1 MTRPAAEHPAA
12 GAELLAAAEY
22 YESLVP
28 GLGYEFM
35 VSIAEAVRSIE
46 DRPTSWPPVVGGP
59 RGAEVRSR
67 SARAFPYRVVYV
79 HHRPGAT
86 VLTYAHDRRRP
97 GYWSYRTVGPND
109 G

>member
-1 MTRPAAEHPAA
+1 MTHPAAEHPAA

-46 DRPTSWPPVVGGP
+46 DHPTSWPPVVGGP
-59 RGAEVRSR
+59 LGAEVRSR
-67 SARAFPYRVVYV
+67 SARTFPYRVVYV
-79 HHRPGAT
+79 HHRPGVT
-86 VLTYAHDRRRP
+86 VLAYAHDRQRP
-97 GYWSYRTVGPND
+97 AYWRARASGPEN